1 MASPTTTSAPCPPNC
16 SSRSADRP
24 KTRTSRCSWRSRS
37 VTLLPTFPDAPIT
50 AIIPTS
56 SLSITFHPALHPAN
70 APAEVHHVIRTT
82 PKPLVKESPRPQP
95 SAPPDRADRDP
106 GRPSPIERVRLSR
119 PTGEPAQRCGRRR
132 QRRDAG
138 PGPGGGGAQLPGS
151 PGGGAEPGP
160 APGHRPGPR
169 RSPPHRTV
177 LPAPVGPGGREADL
191 DRPREQRVRRPGLDH
206 ALGQAQG

>member
-1 MASPTTTSAPCPPNC
+1 MASPTTTSAPCPPTC

-95 SAPPDRADRDP
+95 
-106 GRPSPIERVRLSR
+106 
-119 PTGEPAQRCGRRR
+119 
-132 QRRDAG
+132 
-138 PGPGGGGAQLPGS
+138 
-151 PGGGAEPGP
+151 
-160 APGHRPGPR
+160 
-169 RSPPHRTV
+169 
-177 LPAPVGPGGREADL
+177 LPAAVVPQSEEEAARKGRQPLLA
-191 DRPREQRVRRPGLDH
+191 P
-206 ALGQAQG
+206 